1 MTHPAT
7 GVGQPGWLRGS
18 PWEPVI
24 LPWVGKCSAV
34 WRNASPTPSPY
45 PMSEPSAPQHWK
57 MTNRSNLSHLF
68 KGKKQ
73 LYHLFDS
80 LCQKREK
87 KKKNPQKPKPPKIIY
102 NPTKKNINFPLF
114 FAEPAV
120 EYSLLYMKHFKG
132 NVLAQKM
139 FFLKHI
145 KLSTD
150 LPPNLSEY
158 HPTLYII
165 TRLYTSELPGNT
177 ELTGASTVILHTSV
191 WQRFLK
197 RRSANHFDWR
207 SLVCNWKDT
216 HYLLVK

>member
-1 MTHPAT
+1 MP
-7 GVGQPGWLRGS
+7 
-18 PWEPVI
+18 E
-24 LPWVGKCSAV
+24 
-34 WRNASPTPSPY
+34 
-45 PMSEPSAPQHWK
+45 
-57 MTNRSNLSHLF
+57 
-68 KGKKQ
+68 KG
-73 LYHLFDS
+73 
-80 LCQKREK
+80 K

-177 ELTGASTVILHTSV
+177 ELTGASTVIFHTSV
-191 WQRFLK
+191 
-197 RRSANHFDWR
+197 
-207 SLVCNWKDT
+207 
-216 HYLLVK
+216 